1 MKITRFLDYG
11 SSYSAETNPRKES
24 IPNADNLNKGFCY
37 RSYSFQREGLNGL
50 NFDLQ
55 LSESGNVERERKR
68 WFIDACLYF
77 YHITFSLVFFF
88 YHLVFLS
95 FLFPLYSFLPLLLA
109 LLFFFPPTPQL
120 FMATPFYTVCHYG
133 IYPFY
138 PSTIFGFSWASLQ
151 DCPLNCWLS
160 SHYLC
165 PKCAGYTTLHF

>member
-11 SSYSAETNPRKES
+11 SSYSAETNPRRES

-37 RSYSFQREGLNGL
+37 RSYSFKREGLNGL

-68 WFIDACLYF
+68 WSIDACLYF

-109 LLFFFPPTPQL
+109 LLFFFPPPPPTIHGYPL
-120 FMATPFYTVCHYG
+120 LYCLPLWNLPLLSLNHFWLLVG
-133 IYPFY
+133 I
-138 PSTIFGFSWASLQ
+138 SLGL
-151 DCPLNCWLS
+151 PTNLLVV
-160 SHYLC
+160 
-165 PKCAGYTTLHF
+165 

>member
-11 SSYSAETNPRKES
+11 SSYSAETNPRRES

-37 RSYSFQREGLNGL
+37 RSYSFKREGLNGL

-68 WFIDACLYF
+68 WSIDACLYF

-95 FLFPLYSFLPLLLA
+95 FLFPLHVFSSLFFPTSYFLSSLLL
-109 LLFFFPPTPQL
+109 
-120 FMATPFYTVCHYG
+120 FMVTPFYTVCHCG
-133 IYPFY
+133 IYPFCL
-138 PSTIFGFSWASLQ
+138 STIFGFSWASL
-151 DCPLNCWLS
+151 
-160 SHYLC
+160 
-165 PKCAGYTTLHF
+165 